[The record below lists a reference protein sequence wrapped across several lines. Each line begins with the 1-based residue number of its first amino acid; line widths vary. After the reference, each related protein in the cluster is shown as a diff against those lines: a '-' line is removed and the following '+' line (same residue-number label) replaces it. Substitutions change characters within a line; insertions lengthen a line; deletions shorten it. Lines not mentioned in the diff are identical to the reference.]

1 MLYWHAEQETIRG
14 GSFKEIVTYKSAL
27 GEIAIA
33 QNCL

>member
-1 MLYWHAEQETIRG
+1 MRSREQFVG

>member
-1 MLYWHAEQETIRG
+1 MQIREQFVG
-14 GSFKEIVTYKSAL
+14 GGFKEIVTYKSAL